1 MSITNEA
8 VQTVDLAILASFD
21 EAQEQGEPDFVVEL
35 IDLYLE
41 EAPRFFNSIRDGLAN
56 HDWLSAKRAA
66 QGRNKLQAR
75 LALRQAVV
83 GNDQIRGTPLPQ
95 RDIRDG
101 RLCRAERNDVAT
113 PAAEQ
118 SAHSFQ
124 YKRIV
129 FDHDDNGRHGGVDD

>member
-66 QGRNKLQAR
+66 HSLRGSSSNLGILQMSVIAGALEQLTTNQDASAAELLQGLEDEFTRVEEIL
-75 LALRQAVV
+75 L
-83 GNDQIRGTPLPQ
+83 
-95 RDIRDG
+95 
-101 RLCRAERNDVAT
+101 AERQRRT
-113 PAAEQ
+113 
-118 SAHSFQ
+118 S
-124 YKRIV
+124 
-129 FDHDDNGRHGGVDD
+129 

>member
-56 HDWLSAKRAA
+56 NDWLSAKRAA
-66 QGRNKLQAR
+66 HSLRGSSSNLGIVQMSLIAGALEQLTTNQDASAAELLQGLEDEFTRVEEIL
-75 LALRQAVV
+75 L
-83 GNDQIRGTPLPQ
+83 
-95 RDIRDG
+95 
-101 RLCRAERNDVAT
+101 AERQRRT
-113 PAAEQ
+113 
-118 SAHSFQ
+118 S
-124 YKRIV
+124 
-129 FDHDDNGRHGGVDD
+129 